1 MTFFSK
7 QLWSMKNI
15 ISHIVVHKSTNRCQS
30 FSPMRSALEKLETS

>member
-15 ISHIVVHKSTNRCQS
+15 ISHIVEHKSTNRRQS
-30 FSPMRSALEKLETS
+30 VSPMRSALEKLETS